1 MAYTMGRERTR
12 MNFLGIKVSYRPAM
26 KNGSSETGPILGD
39 EVAQGPE
46 PVSSSL
52 LANLLAESSFVHLSL
67 IDAAGRLTAEAT
79 RPLHSTGDLERLR
92 VVLHTL
98 ARSYPRA
105 ALERVFVQDH
115 GGTVV
120 LVALPDERY
129 LVAVA
134 DKTAQP
140 GQVSISIG
148 RIAARV
154 LRPESSP

>member
-1 MAYTMGRERTR
+1 MTI
-12 MNFLGIKVSYRPAM
+12 LGIKVSYRPAM
-26 KNGSSETGPILGD
+26 KNGSSETVPILGE
-39 EVAQGPE
+39 EVVQE
-46 PVSSSL
+46 PKPKSSSL

-67 IDAAGRLTAEAT
+67 IDTAGRLMAEAT
-79 RPLHSTGDLERLR
+79 RPLHSTDDLERLR
-92 VVLHTL
+92 GVLYTL

-134 DKTAQP
+134 DKVAQP

-148 RIAARV
+148 RIAERV
-154 LRPESSP
+154 LRPESPL